1 MISSRVIAVLV
12 LLVAPIALRAQ
23 PTEPVAHKLSLDQL
37 TDRAAAIVVS
47 TVTSR
52 KAEWE
57 HYGGSR
63 LIITKI
69 TLAVEQSIKGST
81 PRTLVVEVVGGT
93 IGDETLTVSDV
104 PAFRVG
110 DRDVLF
116 LNGHPHAVSP
126 LVGSDQGRFRVLNE
140 SAGGTARVLSAGFT
154 PLRSAAEVGAT
165 RAGPVTTLASALSLS
180 EFVGIVRDRVRLQE
194 RR

>member
-23 PTEPVAHKLSLDQL
+23 PTEPVVYKLSLDQL

-63 LIITKI
+63 LIVTKI
-69 TLAVEQSIKGST
+69 TLAVEEALKGAS

-93 IGDETLTVSDV
+93 IGEETLRVSDV
-104 PAFRVG
+104 PEFRVG

-116 LNGHPHAVSP
+116 LNSHPHSVSP

-140 SAGGTARVLSAGFT
+140 SASGTARILTAGFS
-154 PLRSAAEVGAT
+154 PLRTVAEVGAA
-165 RAGPVTTLASALSLS
+165 RAGVIPSMASAMSLS
-180 EFVGIVRDRVRLQE
+180 EFVTIVRARVRAQGP
-194 RR
+194 R